1 VSSGG
6 RSTTSTTAAGRL
18 LNEVDSK
25 QLLESGGI
33 RTAGARLARTR
44 EEAAAIAAEAGLPAV
59 LKVVSDDVAHKSDV
73 GGVRLDLNS
82 LDEVKQAYDQIVQ
95 AVTDRQ
101 PDARIDG
108 VSVQRMAET
117 GLEVIIGMNRDPQFG
132 PVMMFGLGG
141 VMVEV
146 LKDVAFR
153 LIPLERVDASE
164 MLDEIKGSAL
174 LDGYRG
180 RPAVSR
186 ESLVDLLMQVSAFI
200 EAHPEIHELDLNPVF
215 AYPDAAIAVDARIVV
230 AT

>member
-1 VSSGG
+1 M
-6 RSTTSTTAAGRL
+6 STTAAGRL

-141 VMVEV
+141 VMV
-146 LKDVAFR
+146 
-153 LIPLERVDASE
+153 
-164 MLDEIKGSAL
+164 GS
-174 LDGYRG
+174 
-180 RPAVSR
+180 
-186 ESLVDLLMQVSAFI
+186 
-200 EAHPEIHELDLNPVF
+200 
-215 AYPDAAIAVDARIVV
+215 
-230 AT
+230 

>member
-1 VSSGG
+1 M
-6 RSTTSTTAAGRL
+6 STTAAGRL